1 MRGRACVQYA
11 KWEHVVDGGRHET
24 LVEARAAATC
34 TQQANINNCATD
46 MCEMVGATEVCTQ
59 CNQGKV
65 PIDGTCTA
73 VDDTSKTKCK
83 KDATTD
89 LESNAQVCG
98 ACAPGYF
105 KNPTAVSAAVPPCIA
120 CNDTTGNNNNKGIDK
135 CSTCTIE
142 SSPNTGQTAK
152 CTKCIASN
160 YLKVTSSTTECVATA
175 DACGDGYAAKKDD
188 TNGNRCLA
196 CTDQSNGGAANC
208 AECSY
213 DSANTRLKCTKCDG
227 DKYLKTTADGAT
239 TCVTDCGDG
248 YFQHTAT
255 GGLKTCQSCSG
266 RNAGLTPAAAGVT
279 GCAVCTYASNKVM
292 CTKCEAGKYLK
303 TTSDSTFCVTAS
315 ACRSGFFPKADDK
328 AGNRRVPCGEASS
341 GGINNCA
348 ECSLLPY
355 K

>member
-105 KNPTAVSAAVPPCIA
+105 KNPTAVSAAVHRM
-120 CNDTTGNNNNKGIDK
+120 
-135 CSTCTIE
+135 
-142 SSPNTGQTAK
+142 Q
-152 CTKCIASN
+152 
-160 YLKVTSSTTECVATA
+160 
-175 DACGDGYAAKKDD
+175 
-188 TNGNRCLA
+188 R
-196 CTDQSNGGAANC
+196 
-208 AECSY
+208 Y
-213 DSANTRLKCTKCDG
+213 DW
-227 DKYLKTTADGAT
+227 
-239 TCVTDCGDG
+239 
-248 YFQHTAT
+248 Q
-255 GGLKTCQSCSG
+255 
-266 RNAGLTPAAAGVT
+266 
-279 GCAVCTYASNKVM
+279 
-292 CTKCEAGKYLK
+292 
-303 TTSDSTFCVTAS
+303 
-315 ACRSGFFPKADDK
+315 
-328 AGNRRVPCGEASS
+328 
-341 GGINNCA
+341 
-348 ECSLLPY
+348 
-355 K
+355 